1 MARTLARVT
10 AEDHMYVKTGMADGT
25 WKGSSAGVMDVP
37 GPISWECMPM
47 SVI

>member
-1 MARTLARVT
+1 MC
-10 AEDHMYVKTGMADGT
+10 VKTGMADGT

-37 GPISWECMPM
+37 GRISWECMPM